1 MDGRTDGRTDAMA
14 HGRTDEGHF
23 YSPPPPTLGDNKRA
37 KMALNCSPEF
47 KVVIVLTVCV
57 AVLVRIG
64 FDQFNL
70 GNHLPCLMGS

>member
-14 HGRTDEGHF
+14 HERTDEGHF
-23 YSPPPPTLGDNKRA
+23 YSSPPPKLGDNKRA

-47 KVVIVLTVCV
+47 KVVIVQTVCV

-64 FDQFNL
+64 FDQLNL
-70 GNHLPCLMGS
+70 WNHLPCLMGS